1 MKYNQTHFTTPQF
14 HILSDK
20 QLESLHLRTL
30 EVMERVGVRF
40 ECQEA
45 LDLLGDAGADVS
57 NPNRVR
63 IPSYLVENALRTA
76 PKSITLYTREGEV
89 AFVMDRTTG
98 AHFGSITGFKYMLDP
113 YTRQIR
119 PIYVED
125 IARMARLGEALPNI
139 DWVFTTSAIEN
150 LPGSIADKVTN
161 LQVILNNS
169 KPVGSSLNDVES
181 LKEMLKVAS
190 IIAGGEDKLRAKP
203 FFMGS
208 SEPVSPVVQGE
219 NAMKK
224 SLLCAEKGIP
234 NFVYSMPMAGATV
247 PATFAGALVTAAA
260 DSLSQLAVLQ
270 LKKPGAPV
278 IFGSLASIMD
288 MRATIFTYGAPEMSL
303 LIGALTELSHYYGL
317 PMFGTA
323 GATDSCRMDAQAAA
337 ETTYQC
343 FVSAM
348 TGADLI
354 HDVGLMYAATTESPE
369 LVVFVDEVVDMLKIL
384 MRGIDINEETIPM
397 DLMER
402 VGPGGNYL
410 AEPHTLKHFRQ
421 FWVPTIFDRSREMS
435 EIKFSADRLQQK
447 TTNILET
454 YEPKPLPEDV
464 LKEVQKIEA
473 SWFKQVGLEY
483 TYPKRK

>member
-1 MKYNQTHFTTPQF
+1 MKYNQINFATPQF
-14 HILSDK
+14 RILSDK
-20 QLESLHLRTL
+20 QLEALHLRTL

-45 LDLLGDAGADVS
+45 LDLLDGAGADVS
-57 NPNRVR
+57 DPSRVR
-63 IPSYLVENALRTA
+63 IPSYLVEQALRTA

-89 AFVMDRTTG
+89 AFVMNRAAG
-98 AHFGSITGFKYMLDP
+98 AHFGSVTGFKYMLDP
-113 YTRQIR
+113 YTRQLR
-119 PIYVED
+119 LLYVDD
-125 IARMARLGEALPNI
+125 IARMARLGDALPNI
-139 DWVFTTSAIEN
+139 DWIFTTSALEN
-150 LPGSIADKVTN
+150 LPGAITDKVAN
-161 LQVILNNS
+161 LQVMLNSS

-190 IIAGGEDKLRAKP
+190 IIVGGEGKLRAKP
-203 FFMGS
+203 FFIGS
-208 SEPVSPVVQGE
+208 SEPVSPLVQGKDALE
-219 NAMKK
+219 K

-247 PATFAGALVTAAA
+247 PATFAGALAIAAA
-260 DSLSQLAVLQ
+260 DSLSQLVVLQ

-288 MRATIFTYGAPEMSL
+288 MKATIFTYGAPEMSL

-317 PMFGTA
+317 PMYGTA
-323 GATDSCRMDAQAAA
+323 GATDSCIMDAQAAA
-337 ETTYQC
+337 EATYQC

-369 LVVFVDEVVDMLKIL
+369 LVVFVDEVIDMLKVL
-384 MRGIDINEETIPM
+384 MRGIDINDETVPM
-397 DLMER
+397 ELMKR

-410 AEPHTLKHFRQ
+410 AEAHTLQHFRQ

-435 EIKFSADRLQQK
+435 KVKFSADRLQQK
-447 TTNILET
+447 TIKILEAH
-454 YEPKPLPEDV
+454 EPKPLPEDV
-464 LKEVQKIEA
+464 VKEVKKVEA
-473 SWFKQVGLEY
+473 SWFKQLGLEHA
-483 TYPKRK
+483 YPKRK